1 MNKELT
7 QQIVHHIF
15 CGLGIAPNSFFKN
28 SKFES
33 IKSKKYLLS
42 EKLSF
47 SNENEENIKNNI
59 WGTQL
64 FVENNNLKILVADC
78 TTDPDVLEYA
88 ALIHLEE
95 NPTYGIYLNYN
106 MLDEINEV
114 YPLISV
120 SLDGVNW
127 MNCNTYLQATFLAA
141 MENVK
146 NIQFNWGLI
155 DNYKKEY
162 DSLLSFIKFYDK
174 FYEDQLDE
182 GQEN

>member
-1 MNKELT
+1 MNTKLT

-15 CGLGIAPNSFFKN
+15 SGLGVAPNSLVKN

-42 EKLSF
+42 EKLIF
-47 SNENEENIKNNI
+47 SDENGQEIKNNI

-64 FVENNNLKILVADC
+64 FVENNNLKILVGDC
-78 TTDPDVLEYA
+78 TTTSDVLEFA
-88 ALIHLEE
+88 AVIHLEE
-95 NPTYGIYLNYN
+95 NPTYGIYLNYGD
-106 MLDEINEV
+106 DES

-120 SLDGVNW
+120 SLDGINW

-141 MENVK
+141 MENIK
-146 NIQFNWGLI
+146 NIPFNWRSI
-155 DNYKKEY
+155 DQYKKEH
-162 DSLLSFIKFYDK
+162 DSLLSYIKYYDK

-182 GQEN
+182 GQES